1 MVAVHRVLVVGAGY
15 SGAATAGFLAQSGVA
30 VDVVEVRE
38 DVTTAGSGITMQGN
52 ALRVLEKLGVWEQ
65 ASHDGY
71 GFDTTGFRGA
81 AGHIMFELDEAKLG
95 GADLPAVMGM
105 ERAALARTLVEFAA
119 GHGASFRFSTTVELI
134 DDVAGGPIT
143 VTFSDGTTAT
153 YDLVV
158 GADGTNSSI
167 RKMIG
172 IGTEP
177 QPTGMGIWRV
187 YTERPDSV
195 TRTDLCYDGP
205 TYIAGYCP
213 TGENSLYAYLVEDY
227 TDRRDLSSA
236 EKLSIMRDLAAN
248 YKGPWEDILEQM
260 TNGDSINYTWFESM
274 LLDRPW
280 NEGRVVLIGDA
291 AHSCPPTFAQ
301 GAALALEDAMV
312 LCELIESEA
321 SLDSVFAQF
330 MERRAERCRVVVES
344 SVQLGQWLLD
354 DAEDPPIPALMGK
367 VVGLLMQP
375 A

>member
-1 MVAVHRVLVVGAGY
+1 MVAVNSVLVVGAGY
-15 SGAATAGFLAQSGVA
+15 SGAATAGFLAQSGVN
-30 VDVVEVRE
+30 VDVVEIRD

-65 ASHDGY
+65 ASADGY

-95 GADLPAVMGM
+95 GAHLPAVMGM
-105 ERAALARTLVEFAA
+105 ERAILARTLIDFAS
-119 GHGASFRFSTTVELI
+119 GHGANFRFGTTVETI
-134 DDVAGGPIT
+134 DDVAGEPVT
-143 VTFSDGTTAT
+143 VTFSDSTTNS

-172 IGTEP
+172 IDTEP
-177 QPTGMGIWRV
+177 QPTGMGIWRL

-205 TYIAGYCP
+205 AYIAGYCP
-213 TGENSLYAYLVEDY
+213 TGENSIYAYLVEDY
-227 TDRRDLSSA
+227 TDRRDLSSD
-236 EKLSIMRDLAAN
+236 EKLSIMRDLAAQ
-248 YKGPWEDILEQM
+248 YKGPWEDILALM

-280 NEGRVVLIGDA
+280 NEGRVMLIGDA

-301 GAALALEDAMV
+301 GAALALEDSMV
-312 LCELIESEA
+312 LCELLESES
-321 SLDSVFAQF
+321 SLDDVFSQF
-330 MERRAERCRVVVES
+330 MERRAERCKVVVES

-354 DAEDPPIPALMGK
+354 DTEDPPIPALMGK